1 MDEIGNNPTH
11 RGKRS
16 PRLFPWLVLPPP
28 TPAHPTTP
36 PHTHAH
42 RYTRALIHARA
53 REMCLS
59 WKTASACL
67 SLLLLFNSWQRGS
80 SFELTLLHTNDNHA
94 RIEET
99 SVDSGKCPPGGPCF
113 AGVARRFTKVSQ
125 IRGEEE
131 NVLLLDAGDQFQGT
145 VWFNYYKGAEAAYF
159 MNKLGYNVMAFGN
172 HEFDNGVEGL
182 IAPFLQNVNC
192 SVVSSNIKPDQTLA
206 ANFSRYYRPH
216 AIVNVGLEKVAVVG
230 YTTSETPFLSMP
242 GPHLKFEDEVASLQ
256 VEVDKLQ
263 TLGFN
268 KIIALGHSG
277 FNVDQIIAKR
287 VRGID
292 VVIGGHT
299 NTFLYSGAA
308 PSTEV
313 PAGSYPFM
321 VNSDDGRKVPVV
333 QAYAFGKYL
342 GYLKV
347 TFDPA
352 GNVIKAVGN
361 PILMDSSIP
370 QDPNIL
376 ADVQKWKEQLA
387 EYSKQYVGRTLVYL
401 NGSFEE
407 CRFRECNLGNLICD
421 AMVNH
426 NLKESNELEWNHV
439 GVCILNS
446 GAIRTAIN
454 ERYKNGTITMEDIL
468 TVLPFQQTVDLIQIK
483 GSTMKKAFEYSV
495 HRYGGMHGE
504 FLQVSGIHV
513 EYDLSKP
520 VNQRVASLLV
530 LCTHCR
536 VPKYEPL
543 DLEKTYTVV
552 MPSYLVGG
560 GDGYAMFKEEMLKHN
575 TGDMD
580 VSVLSKYISDMKRV
594 YPAVEGRIKFRNNS
608 AVFLAQSLTLLLLS
622 LGFSLTL

>member
-1 MDEIGNNPTH
+1 M
-11 RGKRS
+11 S
-16 PRLFPWLVLPPP
+16 
-28 TPAHPTTP
+28 
-36 PHTHAH
+36 
-42 RYTRALIHARA
+42 
-53 REMCLS
+53 LS
-59 WKTASACL
+59 WKPVTLCL
-67 SLLLLFNSWQRGS
+67 SLLLLFDSYRRIG

-99 SVDSGKCPPGGPCF
+99 SADSGKCPAGGRCF

-125 IRGEEE
+125 IRREEK

-159 MNKLGYNVMAFGN
+159 MNKLGYNAMAFGN

-182 IAPFLQNVNC
+182 ISPFLQNVNC
-192 SVVSSNIKPDQTLA
+192 SVVSSNIKPDTTLA

-216 AIVNVGLEKVAVVG
+216 ALLEVGLEKVAVVG
-230 YTTSETPFLSMP
+230 YTTAETPVLSMP

-263 TLGFN
+263 TLGYN

-287 VRGID
+287 VRGVD

-299 NTFLYSGAA
+299 NTFLYTGTA

-321 VNSDDGRKVPVV
+321 VKSDDGRNVPVV

-347 TFDPA
+347 IFDQA
-352 GNVIKAVGN
+352 GNVIKATGN
-361 PILMDSSIP
+361 PILLDSSIP

-376 ADVQKWKEQLA
+376 ADVEKWKEQLA
-387 EYSKQYVGRTLVYL
+387 QYSKQYVGQTLVYL

-426 NLKESNELEWNHV
+426 NLKESNELQWNHV

-446 GAIRTAIN
+446 GAIRTAID
-454 ERYKNGTITMEDIL
+454 ERYKNGTITMEEIL
-468 TVLPFQQTVDLIQIK
+468 TVMPFQQTVDLIQIK
-483 GSTMKKAFEYSV
+483 GSTLKKAFEHSV

-520 VNQRVASLLV
+520 VNQRVASLSV
-530 LCTHCR
+530 LCTQCR

-543 DLEKTYTVV
+543 DPEKTYTVV

-560 GDGYAMFKEEMLKHN
+560 GDGYGMLREEKLKHN

-580 VSVLSKYISDMKRV
+580 IAVLSKYISDMKRV
-594 YPAVEGRIKFRNNS
+594 YPAVEGRIKFRSNVAAFS
-608 AVFLAQSLTLLLLS
+608 AHSLPLLLLS
-622 LGFSLTL
+622 LCLTLTRSL